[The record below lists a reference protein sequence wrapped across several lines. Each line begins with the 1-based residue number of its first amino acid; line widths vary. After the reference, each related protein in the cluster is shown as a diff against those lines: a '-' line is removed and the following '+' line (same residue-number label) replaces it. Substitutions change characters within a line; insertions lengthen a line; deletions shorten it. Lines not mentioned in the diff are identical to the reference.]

1 MPGVYRPCKNITGI
15 DSAQTSLAGT
25 LPPIAHSA
33 PATARRIAGPRH
45 QFRYRQVRAVQNHGL
60 SRAVSKPHK
69 RRSKSAREV
78 PTVRRALAEDDAS
91 SDDETDSEVEEWM
104 EHVSTRVMSLPSMV
118 CSAACGDLYMIP
130 VQ

>member
-1 MPGVYRPCKNITGI
+1 MAK
-15 DSAQTSLAGT
+15 
-25 LPPIAHSA
+25 
-33 PATARRIAGPRH
+33 PA
-45 QFRYRQVRAVQNHGL
+45 V
-60 SRAVSKPHK
+60 
-69 RRSKSAREV
+69 RRSKFAREKPPV
-78 PTVRRALAEDDAS
+78 YQPQSEDDAS